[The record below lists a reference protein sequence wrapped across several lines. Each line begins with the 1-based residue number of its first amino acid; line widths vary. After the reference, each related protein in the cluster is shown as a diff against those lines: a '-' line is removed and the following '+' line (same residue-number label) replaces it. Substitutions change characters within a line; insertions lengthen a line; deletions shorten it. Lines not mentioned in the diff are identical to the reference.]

1 MLITLLKVIAN
12 VFLFISSRTFK
23 TMFYLSLF
31 FKLKETQ
38 HEKNSTTSELGYS
51 RSLGKYDY
59 PTQQKVS
66 LFIQISDKF
75 KENLIPFY
83 FYHLFSFN

>member
-1 MLITLLKVIAN
+1 MLITLLKVIVN
-12 VFLFISSRTFK
+12 VFLLHFLNKNILK
-23 TMFYLSLF
+23 QFYLSLF
-31 FKLKETQ
+31 FKLKESQ

-75 KENLIPFY
+75 KENLILFY
-83 FYHLFSFN
+83 FYHLFFF